1 MEFWEFCWS
10 TVTECSR
17 AENFKELYARNK
29 RKYPEQMKISR
40 IAFHYFY
47 KGINYPELFPY
58 KNEEY
63 NRKYENKNYKYNF
76 DDYIDYGEY

>member
-1 MEFWEFCWS
+1 
-10 TVTECSR
+10 
-17 AENFKELYARNK
+17 
-29 RKYPEQMKISR
+29 MKISR

-47 KGINYPELFPY
+47 EGINYPELFPY